1 MNTPETHTKPMTA
14 KNLQTVIGY
23 LAAVLVCCSILMW
36 SVFNFW
42 LNVLAYSNR
51 DASDQNWIVAIAL
64 VVVTSIVPFCFAL
77 RLLLNTFEKKKKP
90 ATK

>member
-1 MNTPETHTKPMTA
+1 MNTPEPQTKPMTA

-77 RLLLNTFEKKKKP
+77 RLLLNTLEKKKKP